1 MAEQEEHEGGRWDVS
16 TKSKA
21 VLLERFGEDNI
32 RLFDAELAPEE
43 ARELA
48 ASLSKMADQADAS
61 DDTDSD
67 GDDESKDD
75 SDEDDSDEGDD
86 DSDDDSDDDDSDDGD
101 SDDDDSDEDS
111 SD

>member
-21 VLLERFGEDNI
+21 VLLERFGEDNN

-48 ASLSKMADQADAS
+48 SSLSKMADQADAS
-61 DDTDSD
+61 QEADSD
-67 GDDESKDD
+67 SDD
-75 SDEDDSDEGDD
+75 S
-86 DSDDDSDDDDSDDGD
+86 DSDDDSG
-101 SDDDDSDEDS
+101 DSDEDS